1 MTNEN
6 RLEKGAPGSKGG
18 QYTHARK
25 RVAEDVVL
33 ESVPGEELPD
43 VGSFTADEIRHLAS
57 TTRDPIVLAELT
69 ASPQIPEDV
78 LEQLSS
84 HDQPET
90 VRMAVAQTRYAGTAD
105 RAASDPNP
113 LVRAMAAASWDL
125 SPENREAID
134 QDGSVQRI
142 LAGIRA

>member
-6 RLEKGAPGSKGG
+6 RLAAGSPGSTGG
-18 QYTHARK
+18 RYTYAQK
-25 RVAEDVVL
+25 RIPDVSL

-43 VGSFTADEIRHLAS
+43 VGSITADEIRHLAS
-57 TTRDPIVLAELT
+57 TTRDPLVLAELT
-69 ASPQIPEDV
+69 ASPQIPDDV
-78 LEQLSS
+78 LEQLAA
-84 HDQPET
+84 HDQPAT
-90 VRMAVAQTRYAGTAD
+90 VRMAAAQTRYAGTAD

-113 LVRAMAAASWDL
+113 LVRAMAASSWDL

-134 QDGSVQRI
+134 KDGSVQRI